1 MDNNRIVTIPSECF
15 KHNKKLRTINLSS
28 NHLRSI
34 AGLFSDL
41 PSLESLDLQRNYL
54 LSISDDVF
62 AGSGR
67 IKTLSLS
74 HNNLYQVADLAFKP
88 LQQLTELRLDH
99 NFLSAVSEDV
109 LRHNIALTTLSLDHN
124 MIKVAG
130 YSRHLK
136 SFRFVSCIPTF
147 HKSSPLRFPSFKN
160 VSVLKIFGVDKNIYT
175 SL

>member
-54 LSISDDVF
+54 LSISDEVF
-62 AGSGR
+62 SGSGR

-99 NFLSAVSEDV
+99 NFLSSVSEDV
-109 LRHNIALTTLSLDHN
+109 LRHNIALNTLSLDHN
-124 MIKVAG
+124 MIKVAE
-130 YSRHLK
+130 YSVHLK
-136 SFRFVSCIPTF
+136 YFSFLYSI
-147 HKSSPLRFPSFKN
+147 SPHFTNLPL
-160 VSVLKIFGVDKNIYT
+160 SVIQKCFCTKNIWC
-175 SL
+175 